1 MGMKTSYRKDLDGLR
16 AIAIISGC
24 AFHTGFGF
32 KGGFVGAEIFFAV
45 SGFLITFL
53 LLSEYTKKGKIGL
66 VGFWS
71 RRAKRLFPGLVVMI
85 LLSSV
90 AMGFVLL
97 PGEALSYKASAFWSL
112 LYGANW
118 HLLESG
124 QTYVGAAF
132 TESSPLRHMWS
143 LAVEEQFYLVWPIIL
158 ILIFTF
164 KKNIKLVLG
173 LLILV
178 SVIYTQYLVFNGG
191 GNRIYYDTFARVYEL
206 LVGAYGAVLVWQGYK
221 VKKFASTLSYISIVI
236 LGVLLVISND
246 GSSLFFPWGSLLAV
260 IATMVIIVSLDEH
273 ENMLKKLLSSRPMRY
288 VGIRAYGIFLYH
300 MPVLVL
306 VPRFSNY
313 NRVINLIIAVSV
325 TFLLAIL
332 SFKFIEDPVRKMEIK
347 QITPAITLIIGVSI
361 LLVSSL
367 LPGIYLAKKST
378 LSEISLIETCKED
391 SIVCTPSVLLNQVVT
406 EWWCPE
412 DQVDNNI
419 FANGKPSR
427 NMKGNATCVVSSNAK
442 PSVRVAVI
450 GDSEAKSLIPGLL
463 TQARKYDW
471 ELISSAKDGCP
482 FIFGDS
488 RPKDQL
494 MIELCNE
501 STSKAIRQL
510 KNDYEI
516 DKVIVSNHFLTLNGC
531 NESCLADLER
541 NMEYNINEM
550 SRDTQEVLLILPIRP
565 IATKYC
571 ILTTTEFCGVMD
583 EEVASFNKYLEIY
596 RGIYERIAA
605 NNPEK
610 IKVISVEDV
619 SCPNTPNCTYLQGR
633 KPIRG
638 DFSHISTYMSVEIAK
653 KLATAINK

>member
-1 MGMKTSYRKDLDGLR
+1 MGMNTSYRKDLDGLR

-85 LLSSV
+85 LLSTV

-97 PGEALSYKASAFWSL
+97 PGEALSFKASAFWSL

-158 ILIFTF
+158 IVIFAF

-173 LLILV
+173 ILILI

-206 LVGAYGAVLVWQGYK
+206 LVGAYAAVLVWQGFK
-221 VKKFASTLSYISIVI
+221 VKKYANGLSYLSIFV

-260 IATMVIIVSLDEH
+260 LATSVIIVSLDEH
-273 ENMLKKLLSSRPMRY
+273 ENLLKKLLSSRAMRY
-288 VGIRAYGIFLYH
+288 VGVRAYGIFLYH

-306 VPRFSNY
+306 VPRFSDY
-313 NRVINLIIAVSV
+313 NRVINLVIAVMA
-325 TFLLAIL
+325 TFILAIL
-332 SFKFIEDPVRKMEIK
+332 SFKFVEDPIRKMEIK
-347 QITPAITLIIGVSI
+347 KITPKITLALGVSV

-367 LPGIYLAKKST
+367 MPGLYLAKNST
-378 LSEISLIETCKED
+378 LSEIAIIDTCEED
-391 SIVCTPSVLLNQVVT
+391 SVVCTPSVLLNQVVT

-412 DQVDNNI
+412 DLVDKNI

-427 NMKGNATCVVSSNAK
+427 NMKGNATCSISSNAK
-442 PSVRVAVI
+442 TSLRVAVV
-450 GDSEAKSLIPGLL
+450 GDSEAKSLVPGLL

-494 MIELCNE
+494 MLELCND
-501 STSKAIRQL
+501 STKKAISSL
-510 KNDYEI
+510 KINYKI

-531 NESCLADLER
+531 GDICLADLES
-541 NMEYNINEM
+541 NMGYNVDEISM
-550 SRDTQEVLLILPIRP
+550 DTQEVLLVLPIRP

-571 ILTTTEFCGVMD
+571 ILTTTEFCALMD
-583 EEVASFNKYLEIY
+583 EEVASFDKYLEIY
-596 RGIYERIAA
+596 KGIYARIAA
-605 NNPEK
+605 KNPEK
-610 IKVISVEDV
+610 IKVISVENV
-619 SCPNTPNCTYLQGR
+619 SCPNTPECSYLQGR

-638 DFSHISTYMSVEIAK
+638 DFSHISSYMSVEVAK
-653 KLATAINK
+653 ELATILNK

>member
-32 KGGFVGAEIFFAV
+32 NGGFVGAEIFFAV

-158 ILIFTF
+158 IVIFAF
-164 KKNIKLVLG
+164 KKNIKLVIG
-173 LLILV
+173 LLILI

-191 GNRIYYDTFARVYEL
+191 GNRIYYDTFARIYEL
-206 LVGAYGAVLVWQGYK
+206 LVGAYAAVLVWQGFK
-221 VKKFASTLSYISIVI
+221 VKRYASVLSYVSIVV

-260 IATMVIIVSLDEH
+260 LATAVIIVSLDEH
-273 ENMLKKLLSSRPMRY
+273 ENMLKKVLSSRPMRY
-288 VGIRAYGIFLYH
+288 VGVRAYGIFLYH

-313 NRVINLIIAVSV
+313 NRVINLIIAVAA
-325 TFLLAIL
+325 TFLLAII
-332 SFKFIEDPVRKMEIK
+332 SFKFVEDPIRKMEIK
-347 QITPAITLIIGVSI
+347 KITPKITLAVGVSV
-361 LLVSSL
+361 LMLSSL
-367 LPGIYLAKKST
+367 LPGLYLAKNST
-378 LSEISLIETCKED
+378 LSEIALIDTCKED
-391 SIVCTPSVLLNQVVT
+391 SVVCTPSVLLNQVVT

-412 DQVDNNI
+412 DLVDKNI

-427 NMKGNATCVVSSNAK
+427 NMQGNATCSVSSNAK
-442 PSVRVAVI
+442 PSMRVAVV
-450 GDSEAKSLIPGLL
+450 GDSEAKSLVPGLL

-471 ELISSAKDGCP
+471 ELISTAKDGCP
-482 FIFGDS
+482 FIFGES

-494 MIELCNE
+494 MLELCND
-501 STSKAIRQL
+501 STSKAISSL
-510 KNDYEI
+510 KDNYDI

-531 NESCLADLER
+531 TDNCLAELES
-541 NMEYNINEM
+541 NMEYNVNEISKE
-550 SRDTQEVLLILPIRP
+550 SREVLLVLPIRP

-571 ILTTTEFCGVMD
+571 ILTTTEFCALMD
-583 EEVASFNKYLEIY
+583 EEVASFDKYLEIY
-596 RGIYERIAA
+596 KGIYSRIAA
-605 NNPEK
+605 KNPER
-610 IKVISVEDV
+610 IKVISVENV
-619 SCPNTPNCTYLQGR
+619 SCPNTPECTYLQGR

-638 DFSHISTYMSVEIAK
+638 DFSHISSYMSVEVAK